1 MKFCRSRGSRPFP
14 TSSAILSEFA
24 RGPKLIKTFIADRAP
39 IDRTANESDRKVI
52 EILKDNGRAIGRVFA
67 AGTGL
72 SEATV
77 SRRLCALEAAS
88 LVRVCGYRDPLACGC
103 HAISMIRFSTE
114 DAPGSFASSLAKRPL
129 FHRVSTVAGRS
140 EVVALVVAR
149 DNEQL
154 LREIDDVLAAPGS
167 AHLESASAVLS
178 IIPPREAR
186 KARAHVAS
194 ARASSLTPRQQQ
206 IEQRLIRALQ
216 RDFRATCA
224 ALSEAGGLSAPA
236 ASANLQEMLAEG
248 VIHHAVVTDPR
259 FLALPLSVQFS
270 IQVRKGIEQVGQTIA
285 QTLDPDWIFLCL
297 QGDQILVEVALA
309 GEDELFRWQREMN
322 KIADVQSVT
331 SSPFSAV
338 YKQTFDWVSDD
349 GD

>member
-1 MKFCRSRGSRPFP
+1 M
-14 TSSAILSEFA
+14 
-24 RGPKLIKTFIADRAP
+24 IKTIIADRAP
-39 IDRTANESDRKVI
+39 VERTANDSDRKII
-52 EILKDNGRAIGRVFA
+52 EILRDNGRAIGRVFA

-77 SRRLCALEAAS
+77 SRRLCALEAAA
-88 LVRVCGYRDPLACGC
+88 LVRVCGYRDPIACGC

-114 DAPGSFASSLAKRPL
+114 DAPASFAQALAKRPL

-149 DNEQL
+149 DNAQL
-154 LREIDDVLAAPGS
+154 LTEIDAVLSTSGPV
-167 AHLESASAVLS
+167 HLESASAVLS

-186 KARAHVAS
+186 GARAQVGVTPAS
-194 ARASSLTPRQQQ
+194 VLTPRQQQ
-206 IEQRLIRALQ
+206 IEQKLIRALQ
-216 RDFRATCA
+216 RDYRATCS
-224 ALSEAGGLSAPA
+224 ALSEAAGLSAPA
-236 ASANLQEMLAEG
+236 ASANLQEMISEG

-270 IQVRKGIEQVGQTIA
+270 IQVRKGIEKVGQAIA
-285 QTLDPDWIFLCL
+285 QTLNPDWIFLCL

-322 KIADVQSVT
+322 KIADVLSVS

-338 YKQTFDWVSDD
+338 YKQTFDWSSDA
-349 GD
+349 GE